1 MPQLKY
7 GVCPVD
13 FLTTEERDAL
23 MEELG
28 MPKTPDMVIAQLHQH
43 FMGGMGRF
51 RGQEITGARPISV
64 GIFGI
69 VRAGLPPPAEISL
82 TIDPDGD
89 SPVWMQ
95 IWRFAAWK
103 EKSSIVA
110 ELRCPPGRETSVTLR
125 GLEMPHD
132 PKDLQDVLQT
142 IRLYALTLP
151 PGAGRPARDETQ
163 AIQCAI
169 WHDDEGS
176 THKEIAERLG
186 WHLSLD
192 EHLTPRRSSRVKAH
206 IDLGRKLRGQKK
218 LEQ

>member
-1 MPQLKY
+1 MEY
-7 GVCPVD
+7 
-13 FLTTEERDAL
+13 LTIDERDTL

-28 MPKTPDMVIAQLHQH
+28 MPRSRGMVVADLHQH
-43 FMGGMGRF
+43 FIGGMGRF
-51 RGQEITGARPISV
+51 RGQEITGTRPISV

-69 VRAGLPPPAEISL
+69 VRAGLPPPDEISL

-89 SPVWMQ
+89 SPAWVQ
-95 IWRFAAWK
+95 IWRFTAWR
-103 EKSSIVA
+103 EGSSIAA

-151 PGAGRPARDETQ
+151 QGAGRPARDATQ
-163 AIQCAI
+163 AIQCAT
-169 WHDDEGS
+169 WHDDEGL
-176 THKEIAERLG
+176 THREIAKRLG

-192 EHLTPRRSSRVKAH
+192 EHRTPRRSPRVKAH

-218 LEQ
+218 PEQ

>member
-1 MPQLKY
+1 M
-7 GVCPVD
+7 D

-23 MEELG
+23 MVELG
-28 MPKTPDMVIAQLHQH
+28 MSRNPGMVVAQLHQH
-43 FMGGMGRF
+43 FMSGMGRF
-51 RGQEITGARPISV
+51 QGQEITGTRPISV
-64 GIFGI
+64 GVFGI
-69 VRAGLPPPAEISL
+69 VRAGLPPPDEISL
-82 TIDPDGD
+82 TIGTDDD
-89 SPVWMQ
+89 SPVWVQ
-95 IWRFAAWK
+95 IWRFTAWR
-103 EKSSIVA
+103 EGSSIAA
-110 ELRCPPGRETSVTLR
+110 ELRCPPGQETSVTLR

-132 PKDLQDVLQT
+132 SKDLHDVLQT

-151 PGAGRPARDETQ
+151 QGAGRPARDETQ

-169 WHDDEGS
+169 WHDDEGL

-218 LEQ
+218 PEQ